1 MRTPTSYI
9 QGTRT
14 SELGVT
20 RTQGHERGVTLT
32 PGLRYRARNAP
43 ESLNEA
49 ELSRWNTLR
58 HSLLFNADSGS
69 TLIYSDYKVLMEELQ
84 NDPTADQEVL
94 TKLDE
99 FVSQSVAGFV
109 G

>member
-1 MRTPTSYI
+1 MQDI
-9 QGTRT
+9 RT
-14 SELGVT
+14 SSW
-20 RTQGHERGVTLT
+20 QTLAESNYVFNDSR
-32 PGLRYRARNAP
+32 LDEMLFRYRARNAP
-43 ESLNEA
+43 ETLNEV